1 MPLLDV
7 IEKESKLQQIDS
19 GAQRLLTK
27 ALELKARR
35 NQVRAEVL
43 LHRKQEQVTVPL
55 QEPSMYLPKEEYEF
69 LEHTTASKDLPTLQ
83 VPVTITHLPT
93 NYETK
98 KKLPK
103 FLTHAS
109 DLVSGSL
116 EELCDRVYCRPTKD
130 KAEPKGVRSTVL
142 ADGATEQ
149 AATSHTHR
157 WLPLSSSAAQEYEGT
172 HVVPVRV
179 FSTQGHGKYS
189 LWKPL
194 SST

>member
-69 LEHTTASKDLPTLQ
+69 LDHTTASKE

-116 EELCDRVYCRPTKD
+116 EEVYDRVYCRPTTD

-142 ADGATEQ
+142 ADGAATEQ